1 MDHYYNQLKS
11 TNVLDLPSMQHCF
24 QQEWLSRYC
33 LQVLQVVSKI
43 LLAVLKWL
51 SALRS
56 EGVTIVIYFNL
67 ELSLKLFTTNIG

>member
-1 MDHYYNQLKS
+1 
-11 TNVLDLPSMQHCF
+11 MQHCF

-56 EGVTIVIYFNL
+56 EGITIVIYINL
-67 ELSLKLFTTNIG
+67 ELSLKFFMTNIG

>member
-1 MDHYYNQLKS
+1 
-11 TNVLDLPSMQHCF
+11 MQHCF

-33 LQVLQVVSKI
+33 LQALQVVSKI
-43 LLAVLKWL
+43 FLAVLKWL

-56 EGVTIVIYFNL
+56 EGVTIVIYINL

>member
-1 MDHYYNQLKS
+1 
-11 TNVLDLPSMQHCF
+11 MQHCF

-33 LQVLQVVSKI
+33 LQVPQVVSKI

-56 EGVTIVIYFNL
+56 EGVTIVIYINL

>member
-1 MDHYYNQLKS
+1 
-11 TNVLDLPSMQHCF
+11 MQHRF

-56 EGVTIVIYFNL
+56 EGVTIVIYINL

>member
-1 MDHYYNQLKS
+1 
-11 TNVLDLPSMQHCF
+11 MQNCF

-56 EGVTIVIYFNL
+56 EGVTIVIYINL